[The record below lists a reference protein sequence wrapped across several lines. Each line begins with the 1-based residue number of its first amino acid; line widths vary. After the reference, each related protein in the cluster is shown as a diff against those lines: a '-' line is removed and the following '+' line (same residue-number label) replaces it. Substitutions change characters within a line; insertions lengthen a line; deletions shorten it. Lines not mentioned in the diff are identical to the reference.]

1 MIQYDHG
8 ERVTAHYHEQTP
20 LDRAIVEFEQKA
32 TAHYTCKTSTP
43 ANETPEQRAKREK
56 ELATALTHLKQ
67 ERCRALTKIQVQ
79 TRLDEYQAAS
89 RLASTEST
97 ANRQER
103 GVARGALASEKH
115 HPTDKLANFMRMSG
129 RPQPSPR
136 FTAHHMIMGAGR
148 TEDAARARVQL
159 HFHGIGINDP
169 DNGVWMPMTRAD
181 RGHWA
186 YRNAAAHSQIHT
198 KNYQR
203 WVWANV
209 QFMESEQE
217 FRGKLMLIRTDLK
230 NGIQPQKVT
239 ERPDPNW
246 NGYA

>member
-32 TAHYTCKTSTP
+32 TAHYTCKTNTP
-43 ANETPEQRAKREK
+43 ANETSEQRAKREK
-56 ELATALTHLKQ
+56 ELAVALAHLKQ
-67 ERCRALTKIQVQ
+67 ERCRALSKIQVQ